1 MSYLPSLIAQASSPQ
16 ECADQ
21 AMSEYEIR
29 DRAAQSIVG
38 FIWTRSAGHT
48 WFPVCE
54 SPSDD
59 ALRSNS
65 PVENGSFTKYASV
78 VIFL

>member
-1 MSYLPSLIAQASSPQ
+1 MCWLNMSYLSSLITQTSSPQ

-21 AMSEYEIR
+21 AMSEYETR
-29 DRAAQSIVG
+29 DRAALSIVG
-38 FIWTRSAGHT
+38 FIWARSACHI
-48 WFPVCE
+48 WLSISE

-65 PVENGSFTKYASV
+65 PVENGSSP
-78 VIFL
+78 

>member
-1 MSYLPSLIAQASSPQ
+1 MCCLNMSYLPSLIAQTSSSQ

-29 DRAAQSIVG
+29 DRAALNIVG
-38 FIWTRSAGHT
+38 FIWARSACHT
-48 WFPVCE
+48 WFSISE

-65 PVENGSFTKYASV
+65 PVENGSSTK
-78 VIFL
+78 

>member
-1 MSYLPSLIAQASSPQ
+1 MRCLNMSYLSPLIAQASSPQ

-21 AMSEYEIR
+21 AMTEYEIR
-29 DRAAQSIVG
+29 DKASQSIVG
-38 FIWTRSAGHT
+38 FIRSRSACHA
-48 WFPVCE
+48 WFPVSE

-65 PVENGSFTKYASV
+65 PVENGSSA
-78 VIFL
+78 L